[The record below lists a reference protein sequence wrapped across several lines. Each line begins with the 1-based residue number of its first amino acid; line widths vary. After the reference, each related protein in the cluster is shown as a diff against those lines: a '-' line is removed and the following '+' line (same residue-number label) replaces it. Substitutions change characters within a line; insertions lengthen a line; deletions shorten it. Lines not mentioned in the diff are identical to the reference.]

1 MALIITVA
9 VMAAIIVLFY
19 GVLLIIGPDDE
30 VEERLAS
37 SPRPLRL
44 TSSSTPGNSP
54 QSAVG
59 RRLAEGKLGS
69 KLSLELAQASVQ
81 MKPGEFMLMTA
92 GLGVGSFIIGML
104 ISRSV
109 LGGLGLFPLA
119 LMAPRFW
126 LKRKKS
132 KRIAAFQNQ
141 LPDVLNLVVG
151 SLRAGYG
158 LIQAMQ
164 LVAQE
169 MPSPSK
175 DEFERVTHE
184 ISLGIPLQDA
194 LNRLVER
201 MESEDLGL
209 VVTAITI
216 QNEVGGNLGN
226 ILETI
231 SATIRDR
238 VRVQGEIRTMT
249 SMQRMTGYM
258 LAAMPFFVA
267 AILMVLNPGYILQM
281 FQFPW
286 IVIPIG
292 AVISMGLGIFFM
304 NALLKIDY

>member
-1 MALIITVA
+1 MALVITLTI
-9 VMAAIIVLFY
+9 MAAIIVLFY
-19 GVLLIIGPDDE
+19 GALLIIGPDDE
-30 VEERLAS
+30 VEERLALS
-37 SPRPLRL
+37 HRPLRL
-44 TSSSTPGNSP
+44 AD
-54 QSAVG
+54 SAAQGENVQGPIG
-59 RRLAEGKLGS
+59 RLGEGRFGS

-81 MKPGEFMLMTA
+81 MKPGEFMLMTV
-92 GLGVGSFIIGML
+92 GLGVISFAVGAL

-109 LGGLGLFPLA
+109 LGGIGLFPLGV
-119 LMAPRFW
+119 MAPRLW

-175 DEFERVTHE
+175 DEFERVTRE
-184 ISLGIPLQDA
+184 ISLGVPLQDA
-194 LNRLVER
+194 LNRLVDR